1 MKGTSVSRSLA
12 RLKCSRAKSSGVS
25 SYEYHLRETS
35 LAPIGM
41 RQRLKLAPMPGA
53 NSSRKTA
60 SLSSGLRAASEVQPS
75 SLKQAPNPSIDCRGM
90 SVRTITS
97 GMAAIASTASTRRTT
112 HGVVWLV
119 TTHVTSLASL
129 GSDCCIRI
137 LLVVYTADVNW
148 PKGKVPDK
156 YYYRV
161 QLPKR
166 EEASW

>member
-1 MKGTSVSRSLA
+1 M
-12 RLKCSRAKSSGVS
+12 
-25 SYEYHLRETS
+25 RETS

-41 RQRLKLAPMPGA
+41 RQRLKLAPMPEA

-97 GMAAIASTASTRRTT
+97 GMAAIASTASPRRTT
-112 HGVVWLV
+112 HGVDWLV

-129 GSDCCIRI
+129 GSDCCIRV
-137 LLVVYTADVNW
+137 LLVVYTAGVIW
-148 PKGKVPDK
+148 PKGKIPDK

-166 EEASW
+166 EEPTSRIWSMNVAVAGSIVLYDRFAKSLIKKS